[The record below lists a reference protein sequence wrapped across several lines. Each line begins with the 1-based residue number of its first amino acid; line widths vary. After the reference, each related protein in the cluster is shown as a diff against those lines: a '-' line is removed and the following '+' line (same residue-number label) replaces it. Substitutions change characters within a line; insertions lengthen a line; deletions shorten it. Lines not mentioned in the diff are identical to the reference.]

1 MGTDSILNLPVSGDH
16 ISDTYPRLVVA
27 NAALILAAPDN
38 HSAISEQGG
47 ECAGGG
53 RYLLHESPG
62 GDSLAPSIGRI
73 APADDGVVTHQS
85 GEGIAVAD
93 REKERDRAMS
103 VGSAKG
109 ARLAEHSTMT
119 R

>member
-1 MGTDSILNLPVSGDH
+1 M
-16 ISDTYPRLVVA
+16 
-27 NAALILAAPDN
+27 
-38 HSAISEQGG
+38 
-47 ECAGGG
+47 
-53 RYLLHESPG
+53 
-62 GDSLAPSIGRI
+62 APSIGRI